1 MKFDDIVTNILKENE
16 EEEDT
21 VFVKGG
27 LSGQEFSFG
36 KDFEVPELDEE
47 LELKE
52 MMPGSIA
59 VVALEVIQRSIDLVK
74 KYDIKVPSK
83 MEYLLFDIYTD
94 SNTKPNFVHLT
105 YGWDVDDDKDVV
117 FFYIIETPKAPANVL
132 FSPNTRKITLDQLK
146 QIAEKETTNRAMK
159 GHELEDLYNL

>member
-1 MKFDDIVTNILKENE
+1 MTFDDIVTNILKENE
-16 EEEDT
+16 EEEGA

-36 KDFEVPELDEE
+36 KDFEVPELDKE
-47 LELKE
+47 LEIKDKI
-52 MMPGSIA
+52 PGTPA

-74 KYDIKVPSK
+74 KYNIKVPSK

-117 FFYIIETPKAPANVL
+117 FFYVVETLKAPHNPL
-132 FSPNTRKITLDQLK
+132 FSPNTRRITLDQLK
-146 QIAEKETTNRAMK
+146 EIANKEIMDNAMK
-159 GHELEDLYNL
+159 GQELEDLYSL

>member
-1 MKFDDIVTNILKENE
+1 MLFDDIVTSLLDENE
-16 EEEDT
+16 EVE
-21 VFVKGG
+21 VVSVKGG

-36 KDFEVPELDEE
+36 NDFEAPELDEE

-94 SNTKPNFVHLT
+94 SLTEPNFVHLT

-146 QIAEKETTNRAMK
+146 QIAENEITDRAMK